1 MDKLLNMA
9 VVTLPFS
16 NLTGEAV
23 LGNYIGLLEPL
34 ANEIYNIYI
43 ITGKFS
49 DRPNK
54 KIHITRLVADI
65 GKREARKILNDL
77 SNKDQNA

>member
-1 MDKLLNMA
+1 MNKLLNLA
-9 VVTLPFS
+9 VVTLPLS
-16 NLTGEAV
+16 DLAEEAV
-23 LGNYIGLLEPL
+23 LGNYIDLLEPL
-34 ANEIYNIYI
+34 ANETYVT
-43 ITGKFS
+43 TGKFS